1 MKQFVKGSLAAAVMA
16 LAASSALA
24 DYYITGD
31 NVNGKQWQVGQEDCR
46 FTDNGDGTYTWTGSL
61 GTAFKI
67 NEGDWTGATNI
78 GSMGENE
85 DLLTVGEYYRY
96 TDAPHSQNINMNVKK
111 IENAIVVL
119 DTSHGT
125 LLVNDQNNPIIPEP
139 LPDPSVNGLSNTLPV
154 LYINV
159 YDEAGNLD
167 NEIIDRNLSH
177 KNYFNGNYWLDINGC
192 KWAVDEGFESV
203 GSKDEPLPLQIK
215 ARGNYTRLGFS
226 KKPFKLKFDKKAS
239 LLGMSKSKHYT
250 ILAHADDNKG
260 YLRNFTGFNI
270 GKRMQL
276 PWTPSQQPVEVVI
289 NGDYRGLYFLT
300 EAIRVGDGR
309 VPIQEL
315 EDNCTD
321 SDLASGGYLIELD
334 NYDEDNQ
341 IRLEE
346 KGQYPGYKDMLRIT
360 YDTPEEY
367 SQIQYDFVLDQF
379 THMND
384 LIGANSDDLWSYMD
398 MDDAARYYLVEEIIS
413 HTEAYHGST
422 YMYRDYGVNQK
433 WHFSPLWDCGNAF
446 NGPTDGFF
454 FDHSPFGSTWI
465 GSMLMNNKF
474 KQKVKDT
481 WLWFMSNCYDGITSD
496 IENYCNSIS
505 EAAKADHKRW
515 GDAPT
520 PDTPQATQV
529 ADNTDIRSRMNEVL
543 YHLKSKTEW
552 LKGQYGDYT
561 GNTYPEP
568 ARDLTP
574 CAPLPS
580 FITTGVKGIDVE
592 KVEIDSTATYYDLQG
607 VKVAKPVKGLYI
619 KVKEGKAEKVI
630 F

>member
-1 MKQFVKGSLAAAVMA
+1 MKQFVKGSLAAALMA
-16 LAASSALA
+16 LAASSSLA
-24 DYYITGD
+24 DYYIIGND
-31 NVNGKQWQVGQEDCR
+31 VNGKCWKEGQEDCR
-46 FTDNGDGTYTWTGSL
+46 FTDNGDGTFTWTGSL

-85 DLLTVGEYYRY
+85 DLLTVGAYYRY

-192 KWAVDEGFESV
+192 KWALDEGFESV

-346 KGQYPGYKDMLRIT
+346 KGQYPGYKDMLRVT
-360 YDTPEEY
+360 FDTPEEY

-384 LIGANSDDLWSYMD
+384 LIGENSDNLWSYMD

-422 YMYRDYGVNQK
+422 YMYRDYGVSQK

-465 GSMLMNNKF
+465 GSMLMNDKF

-481 WLWFMSNCYDGITSD
+481 WLWFMSNRYDGITSD
-496 IENYCNSIS
+496 IESYCNSIA

-529 ADNTDIRSRMNEVL
+529 ADNTDISSRMNEVL

-580 FITTGVKGIDVE
+580 FITTGVKNIDVE
-592 KVEIDSTATYYDLQG
+592 KTEIDGSAAYYDLQG
-607 VKVAKPVKGLYI
+607 VKVTKPVKGLYI